1 MSTEF
6 NFKSRRF
13 FITTR
18 EFESRI
24 NIIALQF
31 WTIQIFAQFVRNN
44 FDIVNKNGFG
54 SADLKVYSQFLD
66 GNFLSGFS
74 EKPKELF
81 KNVCVNFPF
90 EFLVMFDLFR
100 EHAC

>member
-18 EFESRI
+18 EFESRT

-31 WTIQIFAQFVRNN
+31 WAIQIFAQFVKNN
-44 FDIVNKNGFG
+44 FDMVNKNGFVSG
-54 SADLKVYSQFLD
+54 DLKVYSHFLG

-90 EFLVMFDLFR
+90 EFIVISELFR

>member
-54 SADLKVYSQFLD
+54 SADLKVYSQFLG

-90 EFLVMFDLFR
+90 EFIVISELFR

>member
-54 SADLKVYSQFLD
+54 SADHKVYSQFLD

>member
-31 WTIQIFAQFVRNN
+31 WTIQIFAQFVKNN

>member
-31 WTIQIFAQFVRNN
+31 WTIQIFAQFVKNS

-54 SADLKVYSQFLD
+54 SADVKVYSQFLD

-100 EHAC
+100 DHAC

>member
-31 WTIQIFAQFVRNN
+31 WTIQIFATFIKNI
-44 FDIVNKNGFG
+44 FDMLNKNGFVSG
-54 SADLKVYSQFLD
+54 DLKVYSHLLD
-66 GNFLSGFS
+66 RNCSPEFS